1 VWHRV
6 RIQSRAFH
14 DPAQLLVPET
24 VNASPSSPTWEF
36 GRRDGVIVNTDPQH
50 TWPRSGLE
58 GHTVGHLRMIMR
70 APGINKF
77 LAYVQRFDIVNP
89 AGSVGGPRPDSD
101 MGMYRVRRAWR
112 TNGIVMGDIIPLDQ
126 LRAHVELTP
135 QFGLGLVEYESLR
148 NRAGSVLRLVE
159 VLHYEALCSDP
170 STTECCVAGPP
181 LQKHYRVL
189 QSTTEHYVIRPAT
202 TGTTALRQNPGFADA
217 GRLKPGPSPGFQAE
231 PGPEHH

>member
-1 VWHRV
+1 
-6 RIQSRAFH
+6 
-14 DPAQLLVPET
+14 
-24 VNASPSSPTWEF
+24 
-36 GRRDGVIVNTDPQH
+36 
-50 TWPRSGLE
+50 
-58 GHTVGHLRMIMR
+58 HTVGHLRMIMR

-101 MGMYRVRRAWR
+101 TGMYRVRRAWR

-159 VLHYEALCSDP
+159 ALHYEALCSDP
-170 STTECCVAGPP
+170 ATTECCVAGPP
-181 LQKHYRVL
+181 LQSDLTSTYL
-189 QSTTEHYVIRPAT
+189 PNSQSYSTTCQLRPRPT
-202 TGTTALRQNPGFADA
+202 WV
-217 GRLKPGPSPGFQAE
+217 
-231 PGPEHH
+231 PEIPFEWFCVL